1 MDNLGI
7 VFLTGLTTGGL
18 SCLAIQGGLLASS
31 VAKQAEDDLL
41 NTPIKPERLLGN
53 KFARSPEFAAALIKL
68 RASGLSRKRH
78 QQQLLMLKQRYP
90 KQKVVPLKHDA
101 PSRNSARPVFLFLG
115 ARLVSYTI
123 LGAFLGIAGSMLQL
137 TPYMRAAL
145 QITIGIYMLGLA
157 LHLLNVHPFFRHF
170 MLQPPRFVTR
180 YIRRKAKS
188 GSDDLVTP
196 TFLGFMTVFIPCG
209 ITIAMMAL
217 AIGTGNALAG
227 AAIMFAFILGTS
239 PLFFA
244 LAYAAVKLGARK
256 QALFMKFA
264 AVVVLVLGLVALEGG
279 LNLAGSPLSYANI
292 RQSLN
297 QEKPPTIEAQPAAVD
312 TLSPATSLPQAP
324 TAQNAPPPATP
335 KVEDAV
341 LRMSATSE
349 SYSPSVI
356 KAKAGQPYKLEI
368 DSQGNRGCGR
378 GLTIPSLGLQQVLPE
393 DGKVTIDLPAQEKG
407 TVRITCAMGM
417 YNAKIQYE

>member
-7 VFLTGLTTGGL
+7 IFLTGLTTGGL

-41 NTPIKPERLLGN
+41 NTPIKPEQLQGD
-53 KFARSPEFAAALIKL
+53 KFTRGPEFATAIIRL
-68 RASGLSRKRH
+68 RASGLSRKRNK
-78 QQQLLMLKQRYP
+78 QQLLMLKQRYP
-90 KQKVVPLKHDA
+90 KQKVVSLEHDT
-101 PSRNSARPVFLFLG
+101 PSRNSARPVLLFLG
-115 ARLVSYTI
+115 SRLVSYTI
-123 LGAFLGIAGSMLQL
+123 LGALLGIAGSMLQL

-180 YIRRKAKS
+180 YIRRKARS
-188 GSDDLVTP
+188 GSDDVVTP
-196 TFLGFMTVFIPCG
+196 TFLGAMTVFIPCG

-227 AAIMFAFILGTS
+227 AAIMFAFVLGTS

-256 QALFMKFA
+256 QAVFMKFA

-279 LNLAGSPLSYANI
+279 LNLAGSPLTLAGI
-292 RQSLN
+292 RQNLRE
-297 QEKPPTIEAQPAAVD
+297 EKPPKVATLPPSSD
-312 TLSPATSLPQAP
+312 TTLKP
-324 TAQNAPPPATP
+324 TQSTTTAEPPSI
-335 KVEDAV
+335 DNGI
-341 LRMSATSE
+341 LRMSATSA
-349 SYSPSVI
+349 SYSPSLI

-368 DSQGNRGCGR
+368 DSQDNQGCGR
-378 GLTIPSLGLQQVLPE
+378 GLTIPSLGLQELLPE
-393 DGKVTIDLPAQEKG
+393 NGIVTIDLPAREKG
-407 TVRITCAMGM
+407 TMRITCSMGM
-417 YNAKIQYE
+417 YKSKIQYE

>member
-7 VFLTGLTTGGL
+7 IFLTGLTTGGL

-31 VAKQAEDDLL
+31 VAKQAEEDLL
-41 NTPIKPERLLGN
+41 NTAQN
-53 KFARSPEFAAALIKL
+53 SA
-68 RASGLSRKRH
+68 
-78 QQQLLMLKQRYP
+78 QT
-90 KQKVVPLKHDA
+90 
-101 PSRNSARPVFLFLG
+101 RNSARPVFLFLG
-115 ARLVSYTI
+115 ARLASYTI
-123 LGAFLGIAGSMLQL
+123 LGALLGIAGSMLQL

-145 QITIGIYMLGLA
+145 QIAIGIYMLGLA

-170 MLQPPRFVTR
+170 MLQPPRLVTR

-188 GSDDLVTP
+188 GNDDVLTP
-196 TFLGFMTVFIPCG
+196 TFLGAMTVFIPCG

-217 AIGTGNALAG
+217 AIGTGNALTG
-227 AAIMFAFILGTS
+227 ATIMFAFILGTS

-256 QALFMKFA
+256 QAVFMKFA

-279 LNLAGSPLSYANI
+279 LNLAGSPLSLANM
-292 RQSLN
+292 RQSLTE
-297 QEKPPTIEAQPAAVD
+297 EKPSTNEVKPAEVA
-312 TLSPATSLPQAP
+312 TL
-324 TAQNAPPPATP
+324 PPATNP
-335 KVEDAV
+335 SETPTQSTPPTATPPADNDV
-341 LRMSATSE
+341 LRMSATSD

-368 DSQGNRGCGR
+368 DSQDNQGCGR
-378 GLTIPSLGLQQVLPE
+378 GLTIPSLGLQKVLPE
-393 DGKVTIDLPAQEKG
+393 NGKVTIDLPAQEKG
-407 TVRITCAMGM
+407 TMRITCSMGM